1 MMSYRKIFRSVVFGL
16 GLAALAGCSGLTSL
30 QSASKPLNTFELTP
44 LPAGS
49 VSVPRGRRQL
59 EVALPTATGALNS
72 DRIVIK
78 PTPLEIQSLPETR
91 WVNEATEHVQLLLV
105 RSLANSGRFALVT
118 SAGTGPS
125 PDYVLL
131 TDLQAF
137 QAEVNADQVTVV
149 IKTTMTLLRGTDG
162 SVISSRSFDNA
173 AAVADTSADLIV
185 AGFDAAMTQQLTD
198 MVTWLA
204 RNTGG

>member
-1 MMSYRKIFRSVVFGL
+1 MSFRNVFRFAVLGF
-16 GLAALAGCSGLTSL
+16 GLAALTGCSGLTSL

-44 LPAGS
+44 LPTGS

-78 PTPLEIQSLPETR
+78 PTPLEIQSLPEAR

-105 RSLANSGRFALVT
+105 RSLANSGRFSLVT
-118 SAGTGPS
+118 SAGSGPT

-137 QAEVNADQVTVV
+137 QAEVDADQVTVV
-149 IKTTMTLLRGTDG
+149 IRSTMTLLRGTDG
-162 SVISSRSFDNA
+162 SVVSSRSFSNT
-173 AAVADTSADLIV
+173 AAVADTSAGLIV
-185 AGFDAAMTQQLTD
+185 SAFDTAMTQQMTD
-198 MVTWLA
+198 IVNWLS
-204 RNTGG
+204 RNSGA